1 MSASAGYSRD
11 ENCQPLEVAGR
22 RRRGGPTVIRWGVVG
37 PGIIA
42 TGFAEA
48 MQWVDG
54 GSITAVASRSAK
66 RAEAF
71 ADRFDIP
78 RRYGDYEALAAD
90 PDVDAAYVATP
101 HSRHEVDT
109 LALLQAGKHV
119 LCEKP
124 FALNAEQAARMAAE
138 ARSRGLFLM
147 EAIWS
152 RFLPAY
158 RSLVDVIGAGRIGE
172 PLLVEGDFGF
182 RRPVDPTHRHFAA
195 ELGGGALLDL
205 GIYPLQ
211 LCTLVLGPVERV
223 VADGVVGETGVDEV
237 VTALSHHPAGRL
249 GVVKAAIRVNMTCTA
264 RISGTD
270 GVIDL
275 PALMHCPDSLTV
287 SSPSGVERIDA
298 SYEGNGLR
306 FEIDEVHRCL
316 EAGRTESA
324 VVSLEESI
332 ALATTLDA
340 IRAELG
346 VVYPGEEA
354 GPTPQR
360 SR

>member
-1 MSASAGYSRD
+1 M
-11 ENCQPLEVAGR
+11 
-22 RRRGGPTVIRWGVVG
+22 IRWGVIG

-54 GSITAVASRSAK
+54 GAITAVASRSAE
-66 RAEAF
+66 RANAYG
-71 ADRFDIP
+71 DRFDIP
-78 RRYGDYEALAAD
+78 TRYGDYGALAAD
-90 PDVDAAYVATP
+90 PDVDAVYVATP

-109 LALLQAGKHV
+109 IALLQAGKPV

-124 FALNAEQAARMAAE
+124 FALNAMQAARMAEE
-138 ARSRGLFLM
+138 ARQRGLFLM

-158 RSLVDVIGAGRIGE
+158 RSLVDVIGEGRIGD
-172 PLLVEGDFGF
+172 PLMVEGDFGF
-182 RRPVDPTHRHFAA
+182 RRPVDPAHRHFAP

-205 GIYPLQ
+205 GIYPVQ
-211 LCTLVLGPVERV
+211 LCTLVLGPVQRV
-223 VADGVVGETGVDEV
+223 VADGAVGETGVDEV
-237 VTALSHHPAGRL
+237 VTALLHHAEDRL
-249 GVVKAAIRVNMTCTA
+249 GVVKAALRVNMTCTA
-264 RISGTD
+264 RITGTD

-275 PALMHCPDSLTV
+275 PAMMHCPDSLTV
-287 SSPSGVERIDA
+287 SSSAGVERIDG

-316 EAGRTESA
+316 AEGRTESE
-324 VVSLEESI
+324 VVSLDESI
-332 ALATTLDA
+332 ALATVLDS

-346 VVYPGEEA
+346 VVYPGE
-354 GPTPQR
+354 
-360 SR
+360 

>member
-1 MSASAGYSRD
+1 M
-11 ENCQPLEVAGR
+11 
-22 RRRGGPTVIRWGVVG
+22 IRWGVIG
-37 PGIIA
+37 PGAIA

-48 MQWVDG
+48 MQWADG
-54 GSITAVASRSAK
+54 GSITAVASRSAE
-66 RAEAF
+66 RAAAF

-78 RRYGDYEALAAD
+78 THYGDYDALAGD
-90 PDVDAAYVATP
+90 PDVDVVYVATP

-109 LALLQAGKHV
+109 VNLLRAGKHV

-124 FALNAEQAARMAAE
+124 FALNARQAARMAEE
-138 ARSRGLFLM
+138 ARSRELFLM

-172 PLLVEGDFGF
+172 PLLVEADFGF
-182 RRPVDPTHRHFAA
+182 RRPVDPHHRHFAR

-205 GIYPLQ
+205 GIYPIQ
-211 LCTLVLGPVERV
+211 LCTLVLGPIERV
-223 VADGVVGETGVDEV
+223 VSDGVVGETGVDEV
-237 VTALSHHPAGRL
+237 VTALLHHPGRRL

-264 RISGTD
+264 RIAGTE

-275 PALMHCPDSLTV
+275 PAMMHCPSSLTV
-287 SSPSGVERIDA
+287 SSAAGVDRIDA

-316 EAGRTESA
+316 AEGRTESE
-324 VVSLEESI
+324 VMSLDESI

-340 IRAELG
+340 IRADLG
-346 VVYPGEEA
+346 VVYPGE
-354 GPTPQR
+354 
-360 SR
+360 